1 MTQLE
6 TDMGYLI
13 KRYAAL
19 SVIATPRRPG
29 PPRTV
34 NAGRASTRAAMR
46 LALAIVNAAD
56 HHKEHNMIT
65 AEQANTLRKLICEYR
80 DAEIADSFKGAGDPA
95 DWTQI
100 VSERDDAKRSIE
112 AFIHKLE
119 HGADALPAQLAERAP

>member
-6 TDMGYLI
+6 IDLGHLI

-56 HHKEHNMIT
+56 HHKEHGMISTET
-65 AEQANTLRKLICEYR
+65 AHQLRALIEQYR
-80 DAEIADSFKGAGDPA
+80 DAEIADSWKGAGDPA
-95 DWTQI
+95 DRPAIEQELAETK
-100 VSERDDAKRSIE
+100 RDLE
-112 AFIHKLE
+112 MFIHVLE
-119 HGADALPAQLAERAP
+119 HGNEPQPAKLAERV